1 METLA
6 SKVWLSLWFFSFNK
20 RKTCLIQIVEI
31 VFILNLICLQLHI
44 IWSKFFFLFIGWEP
58 TTWPATNCPQIMVCS
73 CAMPSN
79 CVWLQIIF
87 CSCVKE
93 TVLFS
98 FLRSLLRENGRLLRF
113 PRIFI
118 KKKQTRWSNDNW
130 SRRSIICLSLRHWQV
145 IDVLATGK
153 SQYFAQP
160 RPIIVNY
167 FLPSGHYLI
176 FTVTWRIPHTSLPN
190 KCLCHVTFVEI
201 TSSLTYCQ
209 QVSDLHLHY
218 VHLRSFNIRR
228 YFI

>member
-20 RKTCLIQIVEI
+20 RKTCLIQIVEV

-58 TTWPATNCPQIMVCS
+58 TMWPANNCLQIMVCS

-79 CVWLQIIF
+79 CDCFCMKMADCFASRGYSLKKQTCLSNDKTIIELGYRKIWWFVSVSQIIICLGLRLQIID
-87 CSCVKE
+87 
-93 TVLFS
+93 LFATD
-98 FLRSLLRENGRLLRF
+98 
-113 PRIFI
+113 
-118 KKKQTRWSNDNW
+118 K
-130 SRRSIICLSLRHWQV
+130 SR
-145 IDVLATGK
+145 
-153 SQYFAQP
+153 YFAQP
-160 RPIIVNY
+160 RPIIIVNY

-176 FTVTWRIPHTSLPN
+176 FTVTWRIPHRSLPN

-218 VHLRSFNIRR
+218 VHLRSFNIRS